1 MNLNKSKYRNIK
13 CPCGSG
19 YKVKSC
25 PGEHGMFVYM
35 LLYVWRNINR
45 KSDEYPKKGEH
56 LYFSHKE
63 LTNLELN
70 EEVRSYI
77 HTKSLGRQSYEAKLG
92 YIKTDKIWDVSEY
105 ALNIDKFYKG
115 AHVDAH
121 IAKKCN
127 LTPIVPRSEVYKIDV
142 NVLIDKVMNELSDDG
157 IRPKVI
163 IKKGIRWDLY
173 LRAEK
178 MFDEVL
184 NSSDEVKVNNP
195 IFGYRKKIL
204 INHEPGS
211 GKTLISLM
219 LASKEMTSETDATIV
234 TTSMPGTLDSAF
246 VADLKDFAELK
257 RVNVVKIVGD
267 KVEILHKV
275 KNCEGWFVLTSLPAL
290 KMSDIE
296 DDIIPVD
303 EREELT
309 PEEEEAQKTAKTITS
324 ISEFSNEYDLNYKF
338 WIADEYH
345 HGTNTVRTKYTVDEM
360 TNKIGRGLDT
370 VMIIALSAT
379 AEDSI
384 EYFGEG
390 CYDIFNESDALE
402 YAEELGRPSLR
413 CISVEAL
420 LKDSEFTKKAI
431 RNNKDLEYD
440 VAAPGVISHIVNKM
454 INPPEPKRSDEDL
467 MLNEPKKHLR
477 YGCKDGLIA
486 GLFYIDRHNKAEKIC
501 KELEQG
507 FPNKVAVIRDFG
519 RHSPGASVINE
530 QIEENRK
537 NGLHTV
543 IVTCGRDCTGV
554 NIHNLTE
561 VVFLSTCRSSK
572 FIRQFIGRLNR
583 KGGND
588 RKTVIFASHNMT
600 IEHKN
605 TTFELDYKLDKYK
618 NKPNKEIQ
626 RLANERCLPPF
637 DPYSTDF
644 YGFNDI
650 NDLLLLVN
658 KIRLESIT
666 GRSCKISTDNVFEM
680 FDDID
685 SMLNMLDGNDQVETL
700 KDDVNLL
707 KSEMT
712 GKSDIG
718 KFSTSPT
725 NANGSK
731 SKSNNPKSTKSNLK
745 KLLYIVNGILGM
757 VWECTILEKFDIGN
771 ISDNKSIWNIL
782 KAHNKFADWK
792 LDKCI
797 DEVKQVTL
805 GFAGGYL
812 PALVGNVHS
821 YILHSDYKEFPV
833 LNPFAR
839 PAINKVR
846 HTPPEKVDEVLD
858 EMEKE
863 EPKLFIDK
871 DKTFLDDTCGTG
883 MFVCQVVDRLLSN
896 GFGLSHIRKNVF
908 AMESEG
914 SYVEVARNNLSLIL
928 SKHGA
933 YLSRDDICK
942 IIKHG
947 DILEDEFIS
956 IPENTFW
963 ETTPPVGLE
972 NFNFNFG
979 CVISNNPFEKPGKTG
994 KKTQIVWDKHAV
1006 RASKFVEPNGIFVRM
1021 HPDNWRTLPE
1031 NPSST
1036 MLELN
1041 EILTT
1046 NQMFYA
1052 EFNSAEVGVKTFN
1065 ARTNFDWYGVRM
1077 IPYKN
1082 PTKIKTA
1089 SGIVEMDIRNKSF
1102 IPTDNIDEFYKYAA
1116 KDDEESVGA
1125 SFLYSTSLYE
1135 TRKKNTV
1142 VIQDEE
1148 WRLPLVYLMPLAG
1161 PKLMYTNKDI
1171 GHFGI
1176 PKLIFA
1182 KGSTYTLLDMDGE
1195 YGLTQF
1201 AYGIVDEKKNLPLIK
1216 QAIESEKFIKLI
1228 MSWVGLSDN
1237 RSCDNRGKIITPLK
1251 LLRKDF
1257 WKEFV

>member
-13 CPCGSG
+13 CPCRSG

-25 PGEHGMFVYM
+25 TGEHGMFVYM

-56 LYFSHKE
+56 LYFSYNE

-70 EEVRSYI
+70 TEVRRYI
-77 HTKSLGRQSYEAKLG
+77 HKDCLGRQGHEAKLG

-127 LTPIVPRSEVYKIDV
+127 VDKLRIVPRSETFTIDV
-142 NVLIDKVMNELSDDG
+142 KVLIDKVTNELSDDG

-163 IKKGIRWDLY
+163 IKNGIRWDLY
-173 LRAEK
+173 SRVEK
-178 MFDEVL
+178 IFDKVL
-184 NSSDEVKVNNP
+184 NLSVTIDIVYNP

-219 LASKEMTSETDATIV
+219 LAAKEMTSETDATIV

-246 VADLKDFAELK
+246 VADLLDFVELK

-290 KMSDIE
+290 KMSDIVN
-296 DDIIPVD
+296 DIIPVD
-303 EREELT
+303 GREELT
-309 PEEEEAQKTAKTITS
+309 PEEEEDQKTAKTITS

-338 WIADEYH
+338 WIPDEYH
-345 HGTNTVRTKYTVDEM
+345 HGTNTVRTKVTVDEM
-360 TNKIGRGLDT
+360 TNIIGRRLDT
-370 VMIIALSAT
+370 AMIIALSAT

-384 EYFGEG
+384 GYFGEG

-501 KELEQG
+501 NELEQG
-507 FPNKVAVIRDFG
+507 FPNKVVVIRDFG
-519 RHSPGASVINE
+519 KHSPGALVINE

-561 VVFLSTCRSSK
+561 VVFLSTCKSSK
-572 FIRQFIGRLNR
+572 FIRQLIGRLNR

-600 IEHKN
+600 IEHRN
-605 TTFELDYKLDKYK
+605 TTFELDYGLDKYK

-650 NDLLLLVN
+650 NVILLLIN
-658 KIRLESIT
+658 KIKLEGIT
-666 GRSCKISTDNVFEM
+666 GHSCKISTDNVFEM

-700 KDDVNLL
+700 KDEINLL

-712 GKSDIG
+712 GKPDIG
-718 KFSTSPT
+718 KFSSSPT
-725 NANGSK
+725 NSNGSK

-782 KAHNKFADWK
+782 KTHNKFEDWE

-805 GFAGGYL
+805 GFADEYL

-821 YILHSDYKEFPV
+821 YILHSDYSEFPV

-839 PAINKVR
+839 AAKNKVR
-846 HTPPEKVDEVLD
+846 HTPPEKVDEILD
-858 EMEKE
+858 EIEKE
-863 EPKLFIDK
+863 EPELFLNPN
-871 DKTFLDDTCGTG
+871 KTFLDDSCGTG
-883 MFVCQVVDRLLSN
+883 MFLCQVVDRLLSN
-896 GFGLSHIRKNVF
+896 GSDGPHIVKNVS

-914 SYVEVARNNLSLIL
+914 NYVEVARNNLSLIL
-928 SKHGA
+928 SKYGI
-933 YLSRDDICK
+933 YLSRGEICK
-942 IIKHG
+942 IIKHE
-947 DILEDEFIS
+947 DILEVTMNDMKKFS
-956 IPENTFW
+956 
-963 ETTPPVGLE
+963 
-972 NFNFNFG
+972 
-979 CVISNNPFEKPGKTG
+979 CVLSNNPFGKPGKTG
-994 KKTQIVWDKHAV
+994 KKTQIVWHKHAV
-1006 RASKFVEPNGIFVRM
+1006 RASKLVKPNGIFVRM
-1021 HPDNWRTLPE
+1021 HPDNWRMLPE
-1031 NPSST
+1031 NPTTT

-1052 EFNSAEVGVKTFN
+1052 EFNSTTEGIKTFK
-1065 ARTNFDWYGVRM
+1065 ASTNFDWYGVRM
-1077 IPYKN
+1077 SPYKN

-1116 KDDEESVGA
+1116 KDGEESVGA
-1125 SFLYSTSLYE
+1125 TFLHSTSLYE

-1142 VIQDEE
+1142 VIQDDE
-1148 WRLPLVYLMPLAG
+1148 WRLPLVYSMPLSG
-1161 PKLMYTNKDI
+1161 VEFMYTNEDI

-1176 PKLIFA
+1176 PKVILKKA
-1182 KGSTYTLLDMDGE
+1182 STYTMLDMDGE

-1228 MSWVGLSDN
+1228 MSWVGLDEN
-1237 RSCDNRGKIITPLK
+1237 RPCDARGKIITPLK

-1257 WKEFV
+1257 WKDFV